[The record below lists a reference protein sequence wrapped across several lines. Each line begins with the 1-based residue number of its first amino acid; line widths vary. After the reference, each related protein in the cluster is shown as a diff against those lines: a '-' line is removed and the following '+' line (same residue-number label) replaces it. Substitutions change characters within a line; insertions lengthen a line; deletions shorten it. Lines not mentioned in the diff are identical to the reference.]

1 MKKYEVE
8 VKLRF
13 EGTGNLDIKERVET
27 EERGPV
33 NWKYM
38 ANVT

>member
-13 EGTGNLDIKERVET
+13 EGRGNLDIKER
-27 EERGPV
+27 EEAEWRGPV
-33 NWKYM
+33 N
-38 ANVT
+38 